1 MPVLDAS
8 LWVSV
13 CHAGDR
19 HHRRSMRWLES
30 RLGAGDQLLAPTLLS
45 AEVSAAV
52 RRLTGDRSLAE
63 AAAASL
69 DELESFELVPLNRER
84 ATRAAEIAASAG
96 VRGADAVYLEL
107 AAERGDV
114 LVTWDRRQLER
125 GRQAARVER
134 PS

>member
-1 MPVLDAS
+1 
-8 LWVSV
+8 
-13 CHAGDR
+13 
-19 HHRRSMRWLES
+19 MRWLES